1 MFSKKAKILS
11 ALLILA
17 ATPALS
23 WAGTFDCAVY
33 DKKINNGLG
42 PDARQGDVPVEAA
55 TLAKAV
61 KQTASTTRPGKMP
74 NATRS
79 SAARARKDKKPNG
92 PGSQPISAR
101 GG

>member
-11 ALLILA
+11 AFLIYTV
-17 ATPALS
+17 TPTLS

-61 KQTASTTRPGKMP
+61 KQTRIDYPAWKNAKRYQIECRASEEG
-74 NATRS
+74 
-79 SAARARKDKKPNG
+79 
-92 PGSQPISAR
+92 
-101 GG
+101 

>member
-1 MFSKKAKILS
+1 MTTLQPQRDFKHVLKKSKTLS
-11 ALLILA
+11 ILLILT
-17 ATPALS
+17 ATPTLS

-61 KQTASTTRPGKMP
+61 KQTRIDYPAWKNAKRYQIECRASEEE
-74 NATRS
+74 
-79 SAARARKDKKPNG
+79 
-92 PGSQPISAR
+92 
-101 GG
+101 